1 MIKRLSGITLS
12 FLALLTLFLTSC
24 EKEVNDPIIPN
35 EEELISTLIY
45 ELQDA
50 DGGDLLTFYFQDLD
64 GDGGNEPIIT
74 ADTLQANTQYFGQIR
89 LLNEIQTPVED
100 IGEEV
105 LEEGIEH
112 QFFFIS
118 SSDSVMVSYDDSDL
132 NGNPIGLQS
141 TLETKGIAELTLTVI
156 LRHEPNKSATGV
168 SDGIIDQAGGETDIQ
183 VDFPVYVAL

>member
-35 EEELISTLIY
+35 EEELITTLIY